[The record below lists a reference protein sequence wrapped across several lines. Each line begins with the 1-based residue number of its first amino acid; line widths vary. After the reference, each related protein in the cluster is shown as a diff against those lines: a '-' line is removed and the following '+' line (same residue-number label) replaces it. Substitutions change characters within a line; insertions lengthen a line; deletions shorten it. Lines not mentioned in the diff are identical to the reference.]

1 MPSFTTR
8 KLVPYTPRQMFDLV
22 ADVER
27 YPEFVPLCEG
37 LRLVSKTETEGTTTI
52 VAAMTVGHKLIR
64 ETFTSRATLIP
75 ADNRIDVSY
84 VDGPFRHMNNR
95 WVFKPV
101 ANGTEVEFHIDYEF
115 KSLMLG
121 MLMGALF
128 DTAFRKFV
136 TAFEARAA
144 GTYRN
149 ANSSPPGRLS
159 PA

>member
-8 KLVPYTPRQMFDLV
+8 KTVPYSPRQMFDLV

-37 LRLVSKTETEGTTTI
+37 LRIISRSEAGGQQTL

-64 ETFTSRATLIP
+64 ETFTSRVTLAP
-75 ADNRIDVSY
+75 AADRIDVSY

-95 WVFKPV
+95 WTFRP
-101 ANGTEVEFHIDYEF
+101 AGDGTVVEFHIDYEF
-115 KSLMLG
+115 KSLMLA

-136 TAFEARAA
+136 TAFEARAFKI
-144 GTYRN
+144 YR
-149 ANSSPPGRLS
+149 PPASGQGELR